1 MERRHKRSNMPE
13 KISVARLIDD
23 LEAKGVYDF
32 LTQRKLGTLNKDTVT
47 ASSIWEKERF
57 QTQRVFSEYLEKLE
71 TDGYLTFKPL
81 VKWDLNNTKGM
92 VVCEIDRFLG
102 YGNEGPVYSVKI
114 KGKPFALKLYSAAEL
129 NYLAKAHG
137 RYGLGGFLL
146 DVQSI
151 DAMDLSKLGSEILS
165 KKEKGIYARSK
176 KIVQL
181 HNVGLV
187 DNLVCLVMDLLDVD
201 PISKLKP
208 LEIGAKSEDTLTW
221 AIDCA
226 IGLCQ
231 LHLEE
236 QRLHLNIRPE
246 AFIRRSCQKDKRLPK
261 YTFFHYPKSYKR
273 SEGSISQ
280 EIEFIMVDH
289 MDNSV
294 ETGDKNPKGM
304 ATFGAWTHMAPETL
318 MATLKQLREDYEMY
332 IQKGVGVQTPQTIKF
347 HRTQMEDIWALG
359 LTLYQFLADGKYP
372 FGALTN
378 LGEMVNSI
386 LLKPIDFS
394 LVPDHMVEIIKI
406 LLEKDPK
413 KRFLSLIKG
422 LPPELV
428 ERKSAAQALLY
439 RLELMAE
446 KR

>member
-1 MERRHKRSNMPE
+1 MPE
-13 KISVARLIDD
+13 KISVSRLIED

-32 LTQRKLGTLNKDTVT
+32 LTQRKLETLNKDAVT

-71 TDGYLTFKPL
+71 TDGFLTFKPL
-81 VKWDLNNTKGM
+81 VKWELNNAKGM
-92 VVCEIDRFLG
+92 ALCEIDRFLG
-102 YGNEGPVYSVKI
+102 YGNEGPVYSVNI

-151 DAMDLSKLGSEILS
+151 DVMDLSKLGAEILS

-181 HNVGLV
+181 HNVGVV

-208 LEIGAKSEDTLTW
+208 LEMGAAPEDTIAW

-246 AFIRRSCQKDKRLPK
+246 AFIRRSRQKEKRLPK
-261 YTFFHYPKSYKR
+261 YTFFHYPKAYKR
-273 SEGSISQ
+273 SEGSMAQ

-294 ETGDKNPKGM
+294 ETSDKNAKGM
-304 ATFGAWTHMAPETL
+304 ATFGAWTHLAPETL
-318 MATLKQLREDYEMY
+318 MTTLKSLREDYETY
-332 IQKGVGVQTPQTIKF
+332 IQKGESVQSPLTIKA

-372 FGALTN
+372 FGDLTN
-378 LGEMVNSI
+378 LSEMVNSI

-394 LVPDHMVEIIKI
+394 LVPDHMAEIIKI

-413 KRFLSLIKG
+413 KRYQALMKG
-422 LPPELV
+422 LPSEISQ
-428 ERKSAAQALLY
+428 RKSAAQALLY

-446 KR
+446 KG